1 MNEPRKNCNNFKP
14 HKSPP
19 LLREVTNRLGGHPCC
34 LFVLYHTSWPLSIKK
49 ALPAGSVFPLFYLVI
64 CAVARFFVFDR
75 SFLMSSPA
83 CVCGHKKSP
92 FSGFLKDWKSCVGL
106 KPTGGSNPLLC
117 AKNTG
122 KRRKNSDLALFFRFF
137 LFTEIFNKILLPSSL
152 PLFISLLGIG

>member
-1 MNEPRKNCNNFKP
+1 M
-14 HKSPP
+14 KSPGAKSKG
-19 LLREVTNRLGGHPCC
+19 N
-34 LFVLYHTSWPLSIKK
+34 
-49 ALPAGSVFPLFYLVI
+49 
-64 CAVARFFVFDR
+64 
-75 SFLMSSPA
+75 
-83 CVCGHKKSP
+83 KKSAGNRRIKEA
-92 FSGFLKDWKSCVGL
+92 SGNFWVLHKEHEIKKSCVGL